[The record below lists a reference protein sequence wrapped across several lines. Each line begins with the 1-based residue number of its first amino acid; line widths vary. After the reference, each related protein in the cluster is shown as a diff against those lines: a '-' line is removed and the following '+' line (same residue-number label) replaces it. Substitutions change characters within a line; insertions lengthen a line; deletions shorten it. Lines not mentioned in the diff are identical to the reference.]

1 VAKQGGV
8 ARASALLHLT
18 PQTISG
24 QISLLEHRIGEAL
37 FRKAGRGVELTETGR
52 MVLSYADEIFS
63 VGNELEEALRN
74 LPPDRRMSFKV
85 GIADVVP
92 KTIAYRL
99 LAPALSLPDPP
110 RIICREN
117 DLPSL
122 LAELALHR
130 VDMVI
135 ADGPI
140 PPGISVRGFN
150 HALGECGISFL
161 AVPRL
166 AKALRKGFP
175 RSLNGAPL
183 RAARRQWSGTLV
195 KSRNAAVGP
204 LWRPLRARR

>member
-1 VAKQGGV
+1 MINYEQLHYFWVVAKQGGV
-8 ARASALLHLT
+8 ARASERLHLT

-24 QISLLEHRIGEAL
+24 QISLWSTA
-37 FRKAGRGVELTETGR
+37 
-52 MVLSYADEIFS
+52 
-63 VGNELEEALRN
+63 
-74 LPPDRRMSFKV
+74 
-85 GIADVVP
+85 
-92 KTIAYRL
+92 
-99 LAPALSLPDPP
+99 
-110 RIICREN
+110 
-117 DLPSL
+117 
-122 LAELALHR
+122 LALHR

-140 PPGISVRGFN
+140 PPGLSVRGFN